1 MISQTDRRAFMLRAA
16 VLATVTAIPSMRSAH
31 AEPPPEVTRIRLSH
45 QPAVCFAPTYVAE
58 ELLRLEGFT
67 DVVYVKTEKDGSI
80 GTLANGASDLSMMG
94 VSAAMLPLEA
104 DEPITVLAGIHAGCW
119 ELMASD
125 RVRSVRDLKG
135 RSVAVIRLRELD
147 HVFISSIMAW
157 VGIDPRTD
165 IRWVETHRM
174 NESMR
179 LFVEGQVDAFLGFAQ
194 QPLQVR
200 AMRVGRT
207 LIDTTCDR
215 PWSQYFCCLAAAR
228 RDFVHQNPVAT
239 KRALRALL
247 KAADL
252 CSQDPD
258 RAARLMEARGV
269 FADYELGREVIR
281 ALPYD
286 RWRTDDPGDSLRF
299 HALRLRDVGMIKS
312 SPQTLIERGTDWRFL
327 NELKKELKA

>member
-1 MISQTDRRAFMLRAA
+1 
-16 VLATVTAIPSMRSAH
+16 
-31 AEPPPEVTRIRLSH
+31 VTRIRLSR

-67 DVVYVKTEKDGSI
+67 DVEYVRTEKDGSI
-80 GTLANGASDLSMMG
+80 GTLTSGASDLSMMG
-94 VSAAMLPLEA
+94 VSAAMLPLDR
-104 DEPITVLAGIHAGCW
+104 DEPITILAGIHAGCW

-125 RVRSVRDLKG
+125 RVRSVRELKG
-135 RSVAVIRLRELD
+135 KSIAVIRLRELD
-147 HVFISSIMAW
+147 HVFISSILAW
-157 VGIDPRTD
+157 VGMDPHTD
-165 IRWVETHRM
+165 VRWVETQRM
-174 NESMR
+174 SESMR

-207 LIDTTCDR
+207 LINTTHDR

-228 RDFVHQNPVAT
+228 RDFTRQYPVAT

-252 CSQDPD
+252 CAQDPD
-258 RAARLMEARGV
+258 GAARLMEARGI
-269 FADYELGREVIR
+269 FPDHELGREVIR
-281 ALPYD
+281 SLPYD
-286 RWRTDDPGDSLRF
+286 RWRTDDPEDSLRF
-299 HALRLRDVGMIKS
+299 LALRLREVGMIRS
-312 SPQTLIERGTDWRFL
+312 TPQGLIERGTDWRFL

>member
-1 MISQTDRRAFMLRAA
+1 MLDAA
-16 VLATVTAIPSMRSAH
+16 ALATATVLPSLRSAH
-31 AEPPPEVTRIRLSH
+31 AESPPEVTRIRLSR

-58 ELLRLEGFT
+58 ALLHLEGFT
-67 DVVYVKTEKDGSI
+67 DVEYVQTEKDGSI
-80 GTLANGASDLSMMG
+80 GTLASGASDLSMMG
-94 VSAAMLPLEA
+94 VSAAMLPLDA

-119 ELMASD
+119 ELMASE
-125 RVRSVRDLKG
+125 RVRSVRELKG
-135 RSVAVIRLRELD
+135 KSIAVIRLRELD

-157 VGIDPRTD
+157 VGMDPRTD
-165 IRWVETHRM
+165 VRWVETQRM
-174 NESMR
+174 SESMR
-179 LFVEGQVDAFLGFAQ
+179 LFVEGQVDAFLAFAQ

-207 LIDTTCDR
+207 LIDTTRDR
-215 PWSQYFCCLAAAR
+215 PWSQYYCCLAAAR
-228 RDFVHQNPVAT
+228 RDFVRQNPMAT

-258 RAARLMEARGV
+258 RAARLMEARGI
-269 FADYELGREVIR
+269 FSDYELGREVIR

-286 RWRTDDPGDSLRF
+286 RWRTDEPGDSLRF
-299 HALRLRDVGMIKS
+299 HALRLREVGMIKS
-312 SPQTLIERGTDWRFL
+312 TPQALIERGTDWRFL

>member
-1 MISQTDRRAFMLRAA
+1 MLRAA
-16 VLATVTAIPSMRSAH
+16 ALATATVLPSIRSAR
-31 AEPPPEVTRIRLSH
+31 ADPPPEVTRIRLSR
-45 QPAVCFAPTYVAE
+45 QPAVCFAPTYAAE

-67 DVVYVKTEKDGSI
+67 DVEYVTTDKDGSI
-80 GTLANGASDLSMMG
+80 GTLVSGASDLSMMG
-94 VSAAMLPLEA
+94 VSAALLPLDA
-104 DEPITVLAGIHAGCW
+104 GEPITILAGIHAGCW
-119 ELMASD
+119 ELMAGD
-125 RVRSVRDLKG
+125 RIRSVRELKG
-135 RSVAVIRLRELD
+135 KSIAVIRLRELD

-157 VGIDPRTD
+157 VGIDPRSD
-165 IRWVETHRM
+165 IRWVETQRM
-174 NESMR
+174 SESMR
-179 LFVEGQVDAFLGFAQ
+179 LFVDGRVDAFLAFAQ

-200 AMRVGRT
+200 ALRVGRT
-207 LIDTTCDR
+207 LINTTHDR

-228 RDFVHQNPVAT
+228 RDFVRQHPVAT

-269 FADYELGREVIR
+269 FSDYELGREVIR

-299 HALRLRDVGMIKS
+299 HALRLREVGMIKS
-312 SPQTLIERGTDWRFL
+312 TPQALIERGTDWRFL
-327 NELKKELKA
+327 SELKKELKT